1 MASTSEM
8 NASSDSDTVTESDDG
23 PTSLTVIDETDS
35 PIWEKTSKTPG
46 KGPLHGVVP
55 LNSPYG
61 GASPDVLLAS
71 EMGAIR
77 RPNYPVS
84 SRYVAR

>member
-35 PIWEKTSKTPG
+35 SIRGKTEKTPD
-46 KGPLHGVVP
+46 KGPLH
-55 LNSPYG
+55 
-61 GASPDVLLAS
+61 A
-71 EMGAIR
+71 
-77 RPNYPVS
+77 
-84 SRYVAR
+84 